1 MTETCYL
8 DTTVLIE
15 ALFKTQSRRRKAR
28 ATIQAYRNSLLPVYA
43 IKEMSSGALSNII
56 WLYNKLTET
65 HSLAKTYEAIG
76 ANIRRPNR
84 VATSMELLQA
94 ASESIRG
101 VDLGDARTVAQTDQM
116 QAEMHALS
124 LRRIIRNGWRD
135 RRKVTN
141 EVVGELDCF
150 PENPPFIDEELKI
163 MTMRD
168 TDCPVRRDCAYAPG
182 LRKKPNE
189 LKLLLDVIKDSER
202 REDVRRRKALHVL
215 KNTPNRKFEN
225 SDCRGLG
232 DAYFALHCPED
243 ATILTSNQKDHVP
256 LAETLGRCVTEYNW
270 RENKG
275 S

>member
-15 ALFKTQSRRRKAR
+15 ALFKTRPRRRRAR
-28 ATIQAYRNSLLPVYA
+28 AAIQAYQNSLLPVYA
-43 IKEMSSGALSNII
+43 IKEMSAGALSNII
-56 WLYNKLTET
+56 WLYNKLMET

-94 ASESIRG
+94 ANESILGR
-101 VDLGDARTVAQTDQM
+101 DLADARTAAQTDQM
-116 QAEMHALS
+116 QSEMLALS

-135 RRKVTN
+135 RRKLTT

-150 PENPPFIDEELKI
+150 PENSPFIDEELKI
-163 MTMRD
+163 MTMGEK
-168 TDCPVRRDCAYAPG
+168 DCSARRDCHYAPG
-182 LRKKPNE
+182 LRKRPSE
-189 LKLLLDVIKDSER
+189 LSLLLDVIKASDR
-202 REDVRRRKALHVL
+202 REDIRRRKALHAL
-215 KNTPNRKFEN
+215 KNTPNRKFES

-243 ATILTSNQKDHVP
+243 ATILTSNTKDHAP
-256 LAETLGRCVTEYNW
+256 LAQAVGRSVTEYKW
-270 RENKG
+270 KED
-275 S
+275 